1 MPQIA
6 ASSLLVKEGFFLIVS
21 RINSLVFLKVS
32 IVVSGVV
39 SGVVSVV
46 VSVVVSGVVS
56 GVVFWVAFWVVPS
69 FLKSHSSPCKL
80 QHHLHP
86 VRVINLTN
94 LRLRPVVLFP
104 SLGDGISPTAGL
116 FHLVLQKPDFLVE
129 IGVNVLSLIE
139 YVIFIFSL

>member
-32 IVVSGVV
+32 IVVSI
-39 SGVVSVV
+39 VVSVV
-46 VSVVVSGVVS
+46 VSVVV
-56 GVVFWVAFWVVPS
+56 FWVVPS